1 MKLLKNHIK
10 FGMQYC
16 RWHWLNIAFYGLVSL
31 LSLVTFFVRESWWVI
46 PIVGVLLSLFY
57 AFYEVSKIQKYVSIN
72 SGNFYTQ
79 LMVYITSVK
88 LDRNF
93 VDTMYADIFKTLYT
107 VILPNTFF
115 VKNDTQIGFY
125 IKPIQSKSKEE
136 KIHLF
141 MALSFLT
148 GVIHTIFGH
157 DKKEMTFLFIPKL
170 EDDYFYFDF
179 KLLGDFSY
187 VKNSKYWFI
196 IPLIF
201 GFKIRTFEEK
211 FISNLPKKGSALL
224 REGGQ
229 KIVWKTLDTGEIE
242 VLYIQN
248 EKIISKPLVFQD
260 IEAFDARFGMQI
272 AILNTEK

>member
-1 MKLLKNHIK
+1 MNLLKKYIK
-10 FGMQYC
+10 ETIRYC
-16 RWHWLNIAFYGLVSL
+16 RWNWLTVVIYCAVGL
-31 LSLVTFFVRESWWVI
+31 LSLAAFFLRSSWFVI
-46 PIVGVLLSLFY
+46 PVVCVLLSIFY
-57 AFYEVSKIQKYVSIN
+57 VFYEITKIQKYVSIN

-93 VDTMYADIFKTLYT
+93 VDSMYSSVFKTLYT

-115 VKNDTQIGFY
+115 VKNDNQIGFY
-125 IKPIQSKSKEE
+125 IKPIQCKDKEQ

-148 GVIHTIFGH
+148 GVLHTIFGH
-157 DKKEMTFLFIPKL
+157 DKKEMTFLFVPKL

-187 VKNSKYWFI
+187 VKNNKYWFI

-201 GFKIRTFEEK
+201 GFRISHFEEK

-242 VLYIQN
+242 VLYFQD
-248 EKIISKPLVFQD
+248 EKIISKPLIFSD
-260 IEAFDARFGMQI
+260 LEAFDARFGMQI
-272 AILNTEK
+272 AILNAEK